1 MEIRRIALN
10 GWRNYDFAS
19 AEFSPG
25 TNVISGENAQGKTN
39 LLEAVYMLTGG
50 RSFRTRF
57 DKELIGFDFSAG
69 EILADV
75 FAHGREQT
83 VKIRLQR
90 GQRKQIFQNGV
101 KKTATELA
109 GDFAAVLF
117 CPDDLNI
124 IRSGAAERRKMMD
137 LAISQLRPNYA
148 VLLGEYHRLHE
159 QKTSIL
165 RDWREK
171 PSLLETLDDFSNQM
185 SRVSAKIIRYRAA
198 YAKRLERAAA
208 PIHEDFAGGREKL
221 TMAYKTVSTVTDPLA
236 SEREIYYEI
245 SEHQERHREAELE
258 SGLCL
263 TGCHKDDLIIDL
275 NGQSA
280 RAYASQ
286 GQTRTAALSLKLAE
300 RDIFSEEF
308 GEPPVLMLDDV
319 LSELDRRRQEFVLN
333 RIGGGQ
339 TLITCCED
347 EEIVGRTG
355 GRVLTV
361 HRWTI
366 R

>member
-57 DKELIGFDFSAG
+57 DKELIGFDCSAG

-83 VKIRLQR
+83 VKITLRR
-90 GQRKQIFQNGV
+90 GQRKQILQNGV
-101 KKTATELA
+101 KKTATELS

-124 IRSGAAERRKMMD
+124 IRSGAAERRKLMD

-148 VLLGEYHRLHE
+148 MLLSEYNRLHE

-208 PIHEDFAGGREKL
+208 PIHEDFAGGGEQL

-236 SEREIYYEI
+236 REHRDRSPRLGAGDLLRDLRASGAPPRGGARERTV
-245 SEHQERHREAELE
+245 SHRVPQGRPSDRLKRTERAK
-258 SGLCL
+258 LCL
-263 TGCHKDDLIIDL
+263 SGSDAHR
-275 NGQSA
+275 GAEPEA
-280 RAYASQ
+280 RRA
-286 GQTRTAALSLKLAE
+286 RHFL
-300 RDIFSEEF
+300 
-308 GEPPVLMLDDV
+308 
-319 LSELDRRRQEFVLN
+319 RR
-333 RIGGGQ
+333 
-339 TLITCCED
+339 
-347 EEIVGRTG
+347 
-355 GRVLTV
+355 
-361 HRWTI
+361 I

>member
-1 MEIRRIALN
+1 M
-10 GWRNYDFAS
+10 
-19 AEFSPG
+19 
-25 TNVISGENAQGKTN
+25 
-39 LLEAVYMLTGG
+39 
-50 RSFRTRF
+50 
-57 DKELIGFDFSAG
+57 
-69 EILADV
+69 
-75 FAHGREQT
+75 
-83 VKIRLQR
+83 
-90 GQRKQIFQNGV
+90 QNGV
-101 KKTATELA
+101 KKTASELS

-137 LAISQLRPNYA
+137 LAIAQLRPNYG
-148 VLLGEYHRLHE
+148 VLLGEYHRLQE

-171 PSLLETLDDFSNQM
+171 PALLDMLDDFSNQM
-185 SRVSAKIIRYRAA
+185 CRVSAKLIRYRAA
-198 YAKRLERAAA
+198 YARRLEAAA
-208 PIHEDFAGGREKL
+208 QPIHRDFAGGREEL
-221 TMAYKTVSTVTDPLA
+221 TMAYKTVSSVTDPLGP
-236 SEREIYYEI
+236 EREIYYEI
-245 SEHQERHREAELE
+245 CEHQERHREAELE
-258 SGLCL
+258 SGQCL
-263 TGCHKDDLIIDL
+263 TGAHKDDLIIDL

-280 RAYASQ
+280 RAFASQ

-300 RDIFSEEF
+300 RDIFSAEF

-347 EEIVGRTG
+347 EEIAQRTG

-361 HRWTI
+361 RKGTI